1 MSVAGKAIGDTTPTR
16 AYQPVRLVDDTGAPI
31 TPAGGGTGTSS
42 QQVQGALA
50 HDAPYSIINPVL
62 VGGYASTTAPTV
74 VAAGDAVRGW
84 FGLNG
89 QAVTTLVD
97 ASGNNITNSN
107 GTDVAGNSNGVN
119 ANSYPWLFNGTTW
132 NRAKKPSL
140 AARLLT
146 AAASTNDTLVRA
158 GIGDLFRI
166 QGYNTNAAAR
176 YLKLYN
182 KATAPTSADTPI
194 MTRRLA
200 PQSEFVLDFPTPFY
214 FSLGIGYRLTTGV
227 ADADTGALTAGDVE
241 AMNIAYA

>member
-1 MSVAGKAIGDTTPTR
+1 MGIENYNAGSSPSRT
-16 AYQPVRLVDDTGAPI
+16 VLVDPI
-31 TPAGGGTGTSS
+31 TGIDYTVGGTGTSAN
-42 QQVQGALA
+42 QVQGNTGTATT
-50 HDAPYSIINPVL
+50 DAGNPVKI
-62 VGGYASTTAPTV
+62 GGLYTTTPPTLTTGQR
-74 VAAGDAVRGW
+74 GDA
-84 FGLNG
+84 LTDANG
-89 QAVTTLVD
+89 VLLSRWTIG
-97 ASGNNITNSN
+97 SGNAGLVSNVNGGMADGSNNLVVTYRLITR
-107 GTDVAGNSNGVN
+107 GEI
-119 ANSYPWLFNGTTW
+119 FNGGTW
-132 NRAKKPSL
+132 DRVKKPAL
-140 AARLLT
+140 TARLLT

-166 QGYNTNAAAR
+166 QGYNANAAAR